1 MIITGIKIKNFFSFK
16 DIFID
21 LSIKRKSKH
30 STIPDEFLEE
40 FNNFRFKKVCIISGS
55 NSSGKSS
62 LGKLLYALQAL
73 VCLSRIPSIEKFIYD
88 KSSEAEIEIEYVFPN
103 DKYKKLNRLKLVW
116 HPSKLENVPH
126 INATYYFT
134 RLRLKDTVYSA
145 RKRVNLISD
154 SKKSKNYYEFKE
166 NIFSF
171 EFFSLISQGLTN
183 PCFGWFY
190 QIESNIQKDLAQ
202 LPQLK
207 NNLILEAVLKTFDPS
222 IENISENKDD
232 EHNLQSFTINFKN
245 KDKLVLD
252 TYGDITN
259 KDRLSNGT
267 FNGLA
272 IARLFDVMVQFRDND
287 ISSIFYVDE
296 AMAYVHTEIE
306 QEMIS
311 LIIQN
316 LPRHSQLFYTTHN
329 YDVLD
334 LNLPVHSYIFMNKP
348 QEHTSVVQA
357 EDKIKKNDRSLIGYL
372 RNNVFGTIPDTSKL
386 EDLLDV

>member
-1 MIITGIKIKNFFSFK
+1 M
-16 DIFID
+16 
-21 LSIKRKSKH
+21 
-30 STIPDEFLEE
+30 
-40 FNNFRFKKVCIISGS
+40 
-55 NSSGKSS
+55 
-62 LGKLLYALQAL
+62 
-73 VCLSRIPSIEKFIYD
+73 
-88 KSSEAEIEIEYVFPN
+88 
-103 DKYKKLNRLKLVW
+103 
-116 HPSKLENVPH
+116 
-126 INATYYFT
+126 
-134 RLRLKDTVYSA
+134 
-145 RKRVNLISD
+145 
-154 SKKSKNYYEFKE
+154 
-166 NIFSF
+166 
-171 EFFSLISQGLTN
+171 
-183 PCFGWFY
+183 
-190 QIESNIQKDLAQ
+190 
-202 LPQLK
+202 PQLK

-306 QEMIS
+306 QKIIS
-311 LIIQN
+311 LVIQN

-334 LNLPVHSYIFMNKP
+334 LNLPVHSYLFMNKP